1 MVIMAK
7 IVIIV
12 EIVIVVIVVVTN
24 KVIVEGLGHMIETE
38 NHLKEEKDHNLAADQ
53 RTGKVVNS
61 IPLQVYHPSKFRK
74 KHQ

>member
-24 KVIVEGLGHMIETE
+24 KVIVEVPTTVLHTAQASQT
-38 NHLKEEKDHNLAADQ
+38 HLLHSGGVFCLPKLA
-53 RTGKVVNS
+53 
-61 IPLQVYHPSKFRK
+61 Y
-74 KHQ
+74 